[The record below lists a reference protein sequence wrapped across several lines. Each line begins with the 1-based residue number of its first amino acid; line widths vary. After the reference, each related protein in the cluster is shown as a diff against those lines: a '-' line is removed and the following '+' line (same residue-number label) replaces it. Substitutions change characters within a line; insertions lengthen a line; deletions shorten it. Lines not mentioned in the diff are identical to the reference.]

1 MNHTNE
7 VSAGAQ
13 KLLME
18 AGYQPKA
25 EWVFIDDLVLD
36 FRNKFEG
43 REDLVAELERFL
55 SNGALPVN
63 RSRFKAFFT
72 EVQHRERVRR
82 DLHQQHVNLTE
93 TYTKSGIKEPD
104 AGHEALALRILE
116 LETAVQAYADRLK
129 SAQAKAANQKSD
141 SSFPFVAGVVVGGI
155 LF

>member
-1 MNHTNE
+1 MNNTNE

-36 FRNKFEG
+36 FRNKFER

-55 SNGALPVN
+55 ANGALPVT
-63 RSRFKAFFT
+63 RSRFKAFFA

-82 DLHQQHVNLTE
+82 EVQQQHVNFTE
-93 TYTKSGIKEPD
+93 IYTKAGIKEPD
-104 AGHEALALRILE
+104 AGHEALALRILD
-116 LETAVQAYADRLK
+116 LEKAVQAYADRLK
-129 SAQAKAANQKSD
+129 SAQTKTTKQKSE
-141 SSFPFVAGVVVGGI
+141 SSIPFVAGIVVGGI